1 MVTAKGEKSLMKD
14 IVRYAHMLENSA
26 KLLMEAFESYL
37 RDGSAYQFYDEI
49 DVLEKNA
56 DDVRREIVNRLARS
70 AYFAFLSEDFIKLV
84 NLMDEVVDYARGALK
99 LLVESGIKQE
109 SIGALDADRLKSF
122 LNLVVKS
129 VSSLKDAIAA
139 LENHNRESIIDKTRL
154 VELYEEEADAVKDDL
169 LWSLFKAKDKLEVFD
184 LLIIKELIG
193 LVDSVA
199 DRAEDASDA
208 IMGIVSKGYR

>member
-1 MVTAKGEKSLMKD
+1 MTFSKGERGLMKE
-14 IVRYAHMLENSA
+14 IVRYAYMLENSA
-26 KLLMEAFESYL
+26 RLLMEAFESYIQ
-37 RDGSAYQFYDEI
+37 DGSAYQFYDEI

-56 DDVRREIVNRLARS
+56 DDVRREIVNKLARS

-99 LLVESGIKQE
+99 LLVESGINPE
-109 SIGALDADRLKSF
+109 SLKALDTDRLRSF
-122 LNLVVKS
+122 LNLVLKS
-129 VSSLKDAIAA
+129 VSSLREAVSA
-139 LENHNRESIIDKTRL
+139 LEDHDRESLLEKTRL

-169 LWSLFKAKDKLEVFD
+169 LWSLFKAKSKLEVFD
-184 LLIIKELIG
+184 LLILKELIG

-199 DRAEDASDA
+199 DKAEDASDA